1 MTRRREDRTARPPGP
16 ERGSGPASATSVLQ
30 RFRSVARATQRH
42 SQWVERKSSVS
53 GAQLWAM
60 RELADQPG
68 QRVGELAERLA
79 IHQSTA
85 SNMLDRIERRGLVR
99 RDRTGSDQRVVRVFL
114 TPEGEEALARSPS
127 PARGLLPEA
136 LRQMNPEQL
145 ELLQGALD
153 ELIEY
158 MAEIDVTLGLHAFA
172 HED

>member
-1 MTRRREDRTARPPGP
+1 MSRRSEDRLARSSARDPRPS
-16 ERGSGPASATSVLQ
+16 EASHSSVLQ
-30 RFRSVARATQRH
+30 RFRVVARATQRH

-60 RELADQPG
+60 QELADQPG
-68 QRVGELAERLA
+68 QRIGELAERLA

-114 TPEGEEALARSPS
+114 TPQGEEVLARSPG

-136 LRQMNPEQL
+136 LRRMSPEAIAN
-145 ELLQGALD
+145 LQVALD
-153 ELIEY
+153 ELLEH
-158 MAEIDVTLGLHAFA
+158 MGEIDAGFEHHALA
-172 HED
+172 HRD